1 MSLNQVSIRVYL
13 VLKDL
18 LTMRPMA
25 GDNMIALIWNSDKA
39 IAAGATSFTVQLVT
53 DLSQGGDI
61 YSTMSQT
68 FAVDPNGINNAVKF
82 EGLKTGAQFYARA
95 RANYPGSRMS
105 DWIYVTSSSDT
116 SSPYLMT
123 VTGKTTSIESQVSQS
138 HIFDPELPVQHF
150 RLSDRCN

>member
-1 MSLNQVSIRVYL
+1 
-13 VLKDL
+13 
-18 LTMRPMA
+18 
-25 GDNMIALIWNSDKA
+25 MIALIWNSDKA

-123 VTGKTTSIESQVSQS
+123 VRQSNSLKAKFLKATSST
-138 HIFDPELPVQHF
+138 
-150 RLSDRCN
+150 LSFQFSISDF